1 MPPKG
6 GKKAKKGNGNKATG
20 TSQNE
25 TRTKRERPH
34 LKVDMKNF
42 DQPSV

>member
-6 GKKAKKGNGNKATG
+6 GKKVKKENGNKATG

-25 TRTKRERPH
+25 NRTKRERTH

-42 DQPSV
+42 DQPLV